1 MPALC
6 PTQWQSGTTIERN
19 IVSDAGQFPF
29 DVRVL
34 RAPIDPPPAWIA
46 AAAAEQMAKAAPPLE
61 APGKLREVAA
71 WIAATQN
78 QLPPRQLI
86 NVRLVVFAGDQA
98 AAGPWLVSSRSRVAA
113 AVRAA
118 VGQQSG
124 VNALGAAHGVAV
136 RVLDLSVDDDF
147 VDLAERTALQ
157 RYKVSRG
164 SGAIEVEDALTEKQL
179 HAALAAGVAVARDE
193 IANGAQLL
201 MIGDVGS
208 RDATAAAA
216 LIAAALGLPAHLVV
230 GTRNSTGGRWQGSA
244 ERIDTA
250 VTRIGQRVRDPVS
263 TLGALGGADLAAA
276 TAFLITAARC
286 GVPALLEGLTA
297 VAAAVTADRIA
308 PRAATWFTAGYGG
321 DDPVQSAALR
331 HLRLTP
337 LVDSPVHPAADV
349 ATVTALPLVRSA
361 TAMLIQAAPSS
372 DSFSE

>member
-1 MPALC
+1 
-6 PTQWQSGTTIERN
+6 
-19 IVSDAGQFPF
+19 V
-29 DVRVL
+29 
-34 RAPIDPPPAWIA
+34 A
-46 AAAAEQMAKAAPPLE
+46 AANEQMANAALALE
-61 APGKLREVAA
+61 APGKLKEVAA

-98 AAGPWLVSSRSRVAA
+98 AADPWLVSSTSRVAA

-124 VNALGAAHGVAV
+124 VNALGAAHGVDL

-147 VDLAERTALQ
+147 VDLTERAALQ

-164 SGAIEVEDALTEKQL
+164 SGAIEVEDALSEKQL

-201 MIGDVGS
+201 MVGDVGA
-208 RDATAAAA
+208 RDATAAVA
-216 LIAAALGLPAHLVV
+216 LIAAALGLPAHVVV
-230 GTRNSTGGRWQGSA
+230 GNSIGGRWQGSA

-250 VTRIGQRVRDPVS
+250 VTRIGQRVRDPIS

-276 TAFLITAARC
+276 TAFLVTAARC

-308 PRAATWFTAGYGG
+308 PRAATWFTAGYGA
-321 DDPVQSAALR
+321 DDPVQRAALR
-331 HLRLTP
+331 HLGLTP
-337 LVDSPVHPAADV
+337 LVEGPVQPAPDI

-361 TAMLIQAAPSS
+361 TAMLIHAAPSS
-372 DSFSE
+372 DFFSE